1 MTFYATYK
9 KKFFLKIR
17 IRGILP
23 SFRTGWD
30 FGGDTPN
37 VYKIW
42 WSSRSLYRCN
52 IPVSLHG
59 ASNLYWTEEIYDNL
73 SILLREY
80 LVDLEQKQANTKNRN
95 NRRLLGIQDRLCRLD
110 CFGSQAFK
118 RANTP
123 WFAARPVSKH
133 ESWVGG
139 SLSCAHSSSYLPG
152 GLFHDLKSRDAG
164 PTQST
169 VNKIYFDLLWNC
181 WKISFF
187 YIPLVTLCHGE
198 MFEFCLSFVE
208 RKFDLILKTIYSS
221 LNAFPW

>member
-1 MTFYATYK
+1 MTFYATRK
-9 KKFFLKIR
+9 KKNFLKNQDQR
-17 IRGILP
+17 NTSMLSNR
-23 SFRTGWD
+23 FRFFEG
-30 FGGDTPN
+30 TPQMFTKSAGQA
-37 VYKIW
+37 V
-42 WSSRSLYRCN
+42 SLYHCN

-59 ASNLYWTEEIYDNL
+59 APNLYWTEEIYDNL

-80 LVDLEQKQANTKNRN
+80 LVDLEQKQVNTKNRN
-95 NRRLLGIQDRLCRLD
+95 NRLLLGIQDRLCRLD

-139 SLSCAHSSSYLPG
+139 SLSSAHSSSYLPG
-152 GLFHDLKSRDAG
+152 GLFHDLRSRDAG

-198 MFEFCLSFVE
+198 MFEFCLSFVRE
-208 RKFDLILKTIYSS
+208 KVRSNFENDL
-221 LNAFPW
+221 F

>member
-1 MTFYATYK
+1 MTFYATRKK
-9 KKFFLKIR
+9 KKFFLKNQDPR
-17 IRGILP
+17 NTSMLSNR
-23 SFRTGWD
+23 FRFLEG
-30 FGGDTPN
+30 TPQMFTKSAGQA
-37 VYKIW
+37 V
-42 WSSRSLYRCN
+42 SLYHCN

-59 ASNLYWTEEIYDNL
+59 APNLYWTEEIYDNL

-80 LVDLEQKQANTKNRN
+80 LVDLEQKQVNTKNRN
-95 NRRLLGIQDRLCRLD
+95 NRLLLGIQDRLCRLD

-139 SLSCAHSSSYLPG
+139 SLSSAHSSSYLPG
-152 GLFHDLKSRDAG
+152 GLFHDLRSRDAG

-187 YIPLVTLCHGE
+187 YILLVTLCHGE
-198 MFEFCLSFVE
+198 MFEFCLSFVWE
-208 RKFDLILKTIYSS
+208 KVRSNFENDL
-221 LNAFPW
+221 F